1 MAEVADGDT
10 TRAHEL
16 LIRLWED
23 QTSVLGRG
31 LLHTAPGRTDAAFQA
46 FRDVKSWPPAVLVL
60 TLRDWYPSLFAP
72 FRHAEFGGGRGCAAR
87 PELRISAVCRT
98 TRLPD
103 GIWILMLFGVS
114 MRFLVEKQALTG
126 GRVHRYVRTYLN
138 ETNSLGESAM
148 PLTLQ
153 GG

>member
-23 QTSVLGRG
+23 QTSALGRG

-46 FRDVKSWPPAVLVL
+46 FRDVKSWPPAALGL

-72 FRHAEFGGGRGCAAR
+72 FRHAEFGRREGLCCEAGTPDFCRLSNNPTAAGG
-87 PELRISAVCRT
+87 I
-98 TRLPD
+98 
-103 GIWILMLFGVS
+103 
-114 MRFLVEKQALTG
+114 
-126 GRVHRYVRTYLN
+126 
-138 ETNSLGESAM
+138 
-148 PLTLQ
+148 
-153 GG
+153 

>member
-16 LIRLWED
+16 LIRLWKD
-23 QTSVLGRG
+23 QTSASGRG

-46 FRDVKSWPPAVLVL
+46 FRDVKSWPPAALGL

-72 FRHAEFGGGRGCAAR
+72 FRHAEFGGRRGCAAR

-98 TRLPD
+98 TRLP
-103 GIWILMLFGVS
+103 
-114 MRFLVEKQALTG
+114 
-126 GRVHRYVRTYLN
+126 RVAF
-138 ETNSLGESAM
+138 ES
-148 PLTLQ
+148 
-153 GG
+153 